1 MFKKVL
7 LSFCVSFIATS
18 AIASSDYPNRP
29 VRIIVPSNPGSGADS
44 AARFF
49 GEQLGKRLGQSFVV
63 ENKPGANGTIAAT
76 FVKQQPA
83 DGYTIFLGSN
93 SPLVVTPL
101 VTKDV
106 KYDPTKDFTPLSGTT
121 RGMTMISVPVK
132 SNIKSF
138 KELLATAKSAKQPLT
153 VGTFTAGYQLSM
165 EWLAQEA
172 NVKFLNVPYKGGV
185 QMFTDLLGGQLD
197 FAVSDIVGAT
207 PFVQQG
213 SLRPLAVTGD
223 ERHPQF
229 PDVPTVKE
237 SGMPVFVNYVW
248 SSFSVRAE
256 TPSDIQKKLADTL
269 AEVFKTPEAARYA
282 KNNNTELLSFGP
294 AEMREFQAT
303 EYKRFQD
310 VVKRAGI
317 QPQ

>member
-1 MFKKVL
+1 MFKKIL
-7 LSFCVSFIATS
+7 LSVCASVVAT
-18 AIASSDYPNRP
+18 AALASEYPNRP

-83 DGYTIFLGSN
+83 DGYTIFLASN

-106 KYDPTKDFTPLSGTT
+106 KYDPAKDFTPLSGTT
-121 RGMTMISVPVK
+121 RGMTMISVSSK
-132 SNIKSF
+132 SNIKDF
-138 KELLATAKSAKQPLT
+138 KSLLETAKTAKQPIT
-153 VGTFTAGYQLSM
+153 VGTFTVGYQLSM

-172 NVKFLNVPYKGGV
+172 DVKFLNIPYKGGV

-197 FAVSDIVGAT
+197 FVVSDVVGAT

-213 SLRPLAVTGD
+213 AIRPVAVTGE
-223 ERHPQF
+223 ERHPEF

-237 SGMPVFVNYVW
+237 SGLPSFVNYVW

-256 TPSDIQKKLADTL
+256 TPADIQKKLADSL
-269 AEVFKTPEAARYA
+269 AEVFKMPEAKRYA
-282 KNNNTELLSFGP
+282 KNNNTELLDFGP
-294 AEMREFQAT
+294 AQMRDFQAA
-303 EYKRFQD
+303 ELKRFQE